1 MEFFPSQYP
10 DVPFSSA
17 VRVGEVFYLSGNI
30 GLRDDGTLP
39 AGLEAQSRQAMDNM
53 VRALTAL
60 GCTTADVFKCTVMLE
75 DMGRW
80 ADFNLIYLEY
90 FDAQRLPARS
100 AYGTNGL
107 ALGALVEIE
116 CLARVPDALR

>member
-1 MEFFPSQYP
+1 MEFFPSHYP

-30 GLRDDGTLP
+30 GLRTDGTLP
-39 AGLEAQSRQAMDNM
+39 EGLEAQSRQALDNM
-53 VRALTAL
+53 VGALTSL
-60 GCTTADVFKCTVMLE
+60 GCTTSDVFKCTVMLE

-80 ADFNLIYLEY
+80 AEFNRIYLEY
-90 FDAQRLPARS
+90 FNPARLPARS

-116 CLARVPDALR
+116 CMARVPDLLR